1 MDDMI
6 NMDLVETRLHLFKS
20 VENVKKKKT
29 ERKKERKKERKIK
42 ADFHRRVDI

>member
-1 MDDMI
+1 MGDMI

-20 VENVKKKKT
+20 VENVKKKRT
-29 ERKKERKKERKIK
+29 ERKKERKIK